1 MKKIFLIFLILSVF
15 QINNLIASDDIVMSK
30 LNSIT
35 KKLVSAYIS
44 NSDKKIT
51 IAVLPFHTNEELA
64 KRRIGS
70 IFAEYL
76 MHSFR
81 NYSNFIVVD
90 RIELDKIFK
99 ELKLSALGVV
109 DQEDALKIGKL
120 AGAKLQVF
128 GSIDKI
134 KNKYHINARIVDTE
148 TGEIVST
155 AYETIPSDV
164 FDEKAGVKEP
174 PETEAIGFYF
184 LYHIRNLPVVTKS
197 YTKSYTEDIGS
208 WTENYSIGK
217 GTLKEFGLGIKY
229 TPIPKFQ
236 LDISAIYISKNSGH
250 VGLVNYYNSYSG
262 KVDEASLRLGEVSY
276 RFLFGYKFNLIG
288 EHIRLIPNIGYVFHR
303 VTSVWDVLGGNY
315 NTPVVATRLEFVPQ
329 NRFFISFSSIY
340 ELKQGYL
347 YDKQF
352 PSIKTNKFD
361 KLSVEFDL
369 GFYF

>member
-109 DQEDALKIGKL
+109 DQEDALEVGKL

-197 YTKSYTEDIGS
+197 YTKNIGS
-208 WTENYSIGK
+208 CTENYSIKK
-217 GTLKEFGLGIKY
+217 GTLKEFGLGLKY

-236 LDISAIYISKNSGH
+236 LDISAIYISKHSGH
-250 VGLVNYYNSYSG
+250 VGLVNYYDSDSYSSRVG
-262 KVDEASLRLGEVSY
+262 EGPLRLGEVSY

-288 EHIRLIPNIGYVFHR
+288 KHIRLIPNIGYVFHR
-303 VTSVWDVLGGNY
+303 VTSAWGVGGNY

-347 YDKQF
+347 YDKEF
-352 PSIKTNKFD
+352 SSIIKTNKFD
-361 KLSVEFDL
+361 KLSVEFNL

>member
-109 DQEDALKIGKL
+109 DQEDALKVGKL

-197 YTKSYTEDIGS
+197 YTINRNS
-208 WTENYSIGK
+208 WSENYYIEK
-217 GTLKEFGLGIKY
+217 GTLKEFGGGIKY
-229 TPIPKFQ
+229 DPIPRFQIDLSALYFDKFSYHIGTVVKSYDPNVN
-236 LDISAIYISKNSGH
+236 LDSDSLHISEEVY
-250 VGLVNYYNSYSG
+250 
-262 KVDEASLRLGEVSY
+262 RL
-276 RFLFGYKFNLIG
+276 LLGYKFYLIG
-288 EHIRLIPNIGYVFHR
+288 RHIRIIPGTGYVYHKINGWGREIYYF
-303 VTSVWDVLGGNY
+303 
-315 NTPVVATRLEFVPQ
+315 TPVILTRLEFVPK